1 MCHLLHP
8 RDSVDSFSLLKAYQE
23 SNDPRTLALL
33 LRHQGTGALW
43 KKTPDVFPQSHPF
56 AFVAQ
61 LPPPS
66 LLEQQKQVGEDSLPP
81 QSDIYKCSMAETA
94 VVILSLILASPINN
108 IHRWLSEILD
118 IEGVQACSKL
128 LVSTFKFAKSI
139 ISFEAFPKTWLTISL
154 MAHGSIVKMLSCVA
168 EVMDKDVFIPPI
180 RDSGDFDASLWTG
193 FFEVL
198 CDLIGSEALAL
209 EEHTHQKRRAGWVIA
224 GDLRDE
230 AVALLVRLWN
240 AIGWPIDEAAV
251 NSPRYGGVSL
261 LLSLLLARAD
271 GGSIKLASQVSAEK
285 SCLSA
290 CLGMTEPVEVQSR
303 SCFR

>member
-1 MCHLLHP
+1 VDGQQAAGMAHVTAHRGRSESPRGGQLGVLFDFASEVCLLSRP
-8 RDSVDSFSLLKAYQE
+8 RHDIDFSSLLGAYQE

-33 LRHQGTGALW
+33 MRHQGTGSLW
-43 KKTPDVFPQSHPF
+43 RTTPDVFPNSHPF
-56 AFVAQ
+56 ALVAQ

-81 QSDIYKCSMAETA
+81 QSEIYKCSMAETA
-94 VVILSLILASPINN
+94 VVILSLVLASPVNN

-128 LVSTFKFAKSI
+128 LASTFKFAKSI

-154 MAHGSIVKMLSCVA
+154 MAHGAVVKMLSCVA
-168 EVMDKDVFIPPI
+168 EIMEKDVFIPPI
-180 RDSGDFDASLWTG
+180 RDSGDFDPALWTG
-193 FFEVL
+193 LFEVL

-230 AVALLVRLWN
+230 AVSLLVKLWN
-240 AIGWPIDEAAV
+240 AIGWPIDEADTTGD
-251 NSPRYGGVSL
+251 SPRYGGV
-261 LLSLLLARAD
+261 
-271 GGSIKLASQVSAEK
+271 GVSVPTPS
-285 SCLSA
+285 SC
-290 CLGMTEPVEVQSR
+290 
-303 SCFR
+303 